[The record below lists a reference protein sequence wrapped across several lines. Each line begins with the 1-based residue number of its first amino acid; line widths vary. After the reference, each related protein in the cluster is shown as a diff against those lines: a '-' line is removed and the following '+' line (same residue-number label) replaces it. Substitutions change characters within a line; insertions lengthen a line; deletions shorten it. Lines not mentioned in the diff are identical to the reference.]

1 MRKAKMNKS
10 VKVKQ
15 HTPSERLAMRRHK
28 RKNGPSGLR
37 RALRRMGD
45 PGVQAR
51 RAALLKESTNG

>member
-37 RALRRMGD
+37 RAE
-45 PGVQAR
+45 R
-51 RAALLKESTNG
+51 RAKDPRIVAIRESLKG